1 MAFGGPAVVE
11 TSGTTIVVH
20 PRDEAEVDRYGNVVL
35 TIGRR
40 EGW

>member
-1 MAFGGPAVVE
+1 MSFAGPAVVE

-20 PRDEAEVDRYGNVVL
+20 PQDEAEVDRYGNVLL
-35 TIGRR
+35 TIGAR